1 MTMNPIFMPHDP
13 AQRQDF
19 RARGLWNDDLLTTY
33 LERWAEETP
42 DKPCLVMPGAGE
54 LSFAEV
60 RERSLRFANALV
72 SRGLRKGDV
81 VAIQLPNL
89 PEFLIAYFGLTMM
102 GGVLCTLHMPYR
114 AGEMEPLLR
123 FARARAVICGPA
135 DDKYDAPATMRELC
149 ERIDHLET
157 VIVATGE
164 APADCLSMQELIR
177 TGSTQ
182 ALRDPATAGDPV
194 QLCFTSGTSAAP
206 KGVMRTSETITANA
220 RVYSPT
226 IGLGKDDRVLV
237 APPFTHVFGLCCVAA
252 ALYSGAPIVLMPL
265 FSPEAFA
272 GAIEHGRPTVIF
284 CTPAHIALTM
294 RAGLFDGADL
304 SAIKTV
310 VIAGSVCPPEI
321 AAEFEAML
329 PNGICGQLFGMT
341 ECILVTQTPA
351 DAPAAVRHGGVGQP
365 TPGIEARIAGP
376 DDSALPAGE
385 EGELQLRGY
394 SLMPGYAD
402 NPEATRAA
410 FTDDG
415 WFKTGDLAVADAD
428 GNVSITGRVK
438 DLINRGGVKIN
449 PTDVENVINAHP
461 AVVQCAVVPMPDPAL
476 GEKACAFVT
485 LAEGASL
492 TFEDMIAHLEANGV
506 AKMRW
511 PERLEII
518 DSMPMTPTKKIQKNL
533 LIQRL
538 A

>member
-1 MTMNPIFMPHDP
+1 MNPIFMPHDP
-13 AQRQDF
+13 AQRRDF
-19 RARGLWNDDLLTTY
+19 RDRGLWNDDLLTTY
-33 LERWAEETP
+33 LERWAAETP
-42 DKPCLVMPGAGE
+42 DKPCLIMPGEGE

-72 SRGLRKGDV
+72 ARGYRKGDV

-114 AGEMEPLLR
+114 AGEMEPLIR
-123 FARARAVICGPA
+123 FGRARAIICAPA
-135 DDKYDAPATMRELC
+135 DEKYDAPATMLELC
-149 ERIDHLET
+149 REIDHLEE
-157 VIVATGE
+157 VIVATGD
-164 APADCLSMQELIR
+164 APAGCLSMQDLMRE
-177 TGSTQ
+177 GSTEP
-182 ALRDPATAGDPV
+182 LSDPATAGDPV

-220 RVYSPT
+220 RIYSPT
-226 IGLGKDDRVLV
+226 IDLGADDRVLV

-252 ALYSGAPIVLMPL
+252 AVHSGAPIVLMPL

-272 GAIEHGRPTVIF
+272 GAIASGRPSVIF

-351 DAPAAVRHGGVGQP
+351 DAPASVRHGGVGRP
-365 TPGIEARIAGP
+365 TPGIEARIAAP
-376 DDSALPAGE
+376 DESALPPGE

-394 SLMPGYAD
+394 SLMPGYAS

-415 WFKTGDLAVADAD
+415 WFKTGDLGVADED

-449 PTDVENVINAHP
+449 PTDVENVINAHS

-485 LAEGASL
+485 LAEGAGF
-492 TFEDMIAHLEANGV
+492 TFEDMVAHLEANGV

-518 DSMPMTPTKKIQKNL
+518 ESMPMTPTKKIQKNL
-533 LIQRL
+533 LIERL
-538 A
+538 G